1 MPDLSG
7 VWGRFGPRGWTGGRS
22 YAAWAVY
29 ARELGVE
36 LNRRR
41 HAAGL
46 SQERLAHA
54 AGITRFHYQQLE
66 KGESKPGT
74 PANPN
79 LRTIF
84 ALAQVLGVPLE
95 VLLPPNPPD
104 VTVGR

>member
-1 MPDLSG
+1 MGATRS
-7 VWGRFGPRGWTGGRS
+7 WGDYT
-22 YAAWAVY
+22 
-29 ARELGVE
+29 RELGLA

-41 HAAGL
+41 HELGL

-79 LRTIF
+79 LRTLV
-84 ALAQVLGVPLE
+84 ALSQVLETDLTQ
-95 VLLPPNPPD
+95 LLPPGAPD
-104 VTVGR
+104 ITAGR

>member
-1 MPDLSG
+1 MVDPD
-7 VWGRFGPRGWTGGRS
+7 
-22 YAAWAVY
+22 AAWSAY
-29 ARELGVE
+29 ARELCVE
-36 LNRRR
+36 LSRRR

-54 AGITRFHYQQLE
+54 AVITRFHYQQLE

-95 VLLPPNPPD
+95 TLLPPDVPD
-104 VTVGR
+104 VTAGR

>member
-1 MPDLSG
+1 MAFGAGFGTQGGWVAEREDA
-7 VWGRFGPRGWTGGRS
+7 WGE
-22 YAAWAVY
+22 Y
-29 ARELGVE
+29 ARELGLE

-79 LRTIF
+79 LRTIL
-84 ALAQVLGVPLE
+84 ALAQVLGMPLE
-95 VLLPPNPPD
+95 ELLPDEPPD
-104 VTVGR
+104 VTTGR